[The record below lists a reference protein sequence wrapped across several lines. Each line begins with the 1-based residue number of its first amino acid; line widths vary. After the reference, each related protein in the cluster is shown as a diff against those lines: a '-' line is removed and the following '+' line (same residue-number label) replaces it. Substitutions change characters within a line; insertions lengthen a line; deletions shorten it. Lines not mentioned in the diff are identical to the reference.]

1 MLFDM
6 NAIYDECNN
15 TLRTKATHLHVSF
28 QGKYR
33 KEHFALISSKQ
44 QNKNTPTGGMG
55 RGGIIKPE

>member
-15 TLRTKATHLHVSF
+15 TLRTKESHLHVSF

-44 QNKNTPTGGMG
+44 
-55 RGGIIKPE
+55 